1 VLPLSVLTLA
11 LLGGF
16 VFVNLCYLTR
26 FTAIQSTGYRLVFSS
41 AVAGVVLL
49 FFATILI
56 PWLLVL
62 PGGQYVSDSWTKLI
76 RLEHSGRPVVA
87 FLIGVI
93 LWMPL
98 NLLGW
103 LNPPVLGWR
112 PFRFLSEGAAIKREI
127 RKKQNPLEVLL
138 SEAMVSKRL
147 VAVTVKNGK
156 VYIGKV
162 LTTSNP
168 AFGMEAIN
176 LLLSRSGYRDKNTH
190 EMRLN
195 VNYDE
200 THSAIRQEMRIKIQ
214 TQFLD
219 AIRKNPH
226 ADEGELLYEAKRKV
240 SAETDIRNYEIAIP
254 ISEVQSVNV
263 FDLEI
268 YEKFFAP
275 KRSERKTMRR
285 R

>member
-16 VFVNLCYLTR
+16 LFVNLCYLTR
-26 FTAIQSTGYRLVFSS
+26 FSVLQSTGYRLVFSS
-41 AVAGVVLL
+41 AVAGVVFL
-49 FFATILI
+49 FLATISI
-56 PWLLVL
+56 PLLLKL
-62 PGGQYVSDSWTKLI
+62 PGAQYVSDSWTKLVRI
-76 RLEHSGRPVVA
+76 EHSGKPVIA
-87 FLIGVI
+87 FLMGVI
-93 LWMPL
+93 LWMPF

-103 LNPPVLGWR
+103 LNPPVLRWR
-112 PFRFLSEGAAIKREI
+112 PFRVLGEGAAIEREI

-138 SEAMVSKRL
+138 RQAMGSKSLVS
-147 VAVTVKNGK
+147 VTVKNGK

-168 AFGMEAIN
+168 AFGMEAIK
-176 LLLSRSGYRDKNTH
+176 LLLSRSGYRDKNTQ

-214 TQFLD
+214 AQFLD
-219 AIRKNPH
+219 AIRRNPY
-226 ADEGELLYEAKRKV
+226 ADEGELLSEAKRNV
-240 SAETDIRNYEIAIP
+240 SADLDIRNYEIIIP

-263 FDLEI
+263 FDLQI
-268 YEKFFAP
+268 YERFFAP
-275 KRSERKTMRR
+275 KASAKKTMRR

>member
-1 VLPLSVLTLA
+1 M
-11 LLGGF
+11 
-16 VFVNLCYLTR
+16 
-26 FTAIQSTGYRLVFSS
+26 
-41 AVAGVVLL
+41 
-49 FFATILI
+49 
-56 PWLLVL
+56 VL
-62 PGGQYVSDSWTKLI
+62 PGAQYVSDSWTKLI
-76 RLEHSGRPVVA
+76 QIEHSGKPVIA
-87 FLIGVI
+87 FLMGVI
-93 LWMPL
+93 LWMPF

-103 LNPPVLGWR
+103 LNPSVLRWR
-112 PFRFLSEGAAIKREI
+112 PFRFLGEGAAIERQI

-138 SEAMVSKRL
+138 RQAMGSRSLVS
-147 VAVTVKNGK
+147 VTVKNGK

-176 LLLSRSGYRDKNTH
+176 LLLSRSGYRDKNTQ
-190 EMRLN
+190 EMWLN

-214 TQFLD
+214 AQFLD
-219 AIRKNPH
+219 AIRKNPY
-226 ADEGELLYEAKRKV
+226 ADEGELLSEAKRNV
-240 SAETDIRNYEIAIP
+240 SAEMDIRNYEIVIP

-268 YEKFFAP
+268 YERFFAP
-275 KRSERKTMRR
+275 KRSGRKALRR

>member
-26 FTAIQSTGYRLVFSS
+26 FSVIQSTGYRLVFSS
-41 AVAGVVLL
+41 AVAGVVFL
-49 FFATILI
+49 FLATILI
-56 PWLLVL
+56 PRLLVL
-62 PGGQYVSDSWTKLI
+62 PGAQHVGDSWTKLI
-76 RLEHSGRPVVA
+76 QLEHSGKPVLA
-87 FLIGVI
+87 FLLGVI
-93 LWMPL
+93 LWMPF

-103 LNPPVLGWR
+103 LNPPVIRWR
-112 PFRFLSEGAAIKREI
+112 PFRFLGEGAAIEREI
-127 RKKQNPLEVLL
+127 RKKQNPVEVLL
-138 SEAMVSKRL
+138 RQAMGSKSLVS
-147 VAVTVKNGK
+147 VTVKNGK

-176 LLLSRSGYRDKNTH
+176 LLLSRSGYRDKNTQ

-214 TQFLD
+214 AQFLD

-226 ADEGELLYEAKRKV
+226 ADEGELLSEAKRKV
-240 SAETDIRNYEIAIP
+240 SAEADIRNYEIAIP

-268 YEKFFAP
+268 YERFFAP
-275 KRSERKTMRR
+275 KRSARKSMRR